1 MSKSPDFVLIGIV
14 VRPHGIRGEVCV
26 NPVSQVEGRFAILQ
40 TVLVNTDGDIKEFRV
55 ENVRPKGKQV
65 ILKLQGIDTRNQAEG
80 LRNSEIGV
88 RMSEVA
94 PLPEGTYYIFDLVG
108 CEVVGTRSGVIG
120 KVDDVL
126 QMPANDVLVVETRK
140 GEVLIPL
147 VSNVIRGIDI
157 AGKMISIEEI
167 EGLLDV

>member
-1 MSKSPDFVLIGIV
+1 
-14 VRPHGIRGEVCV
+14 
-26 NPVSQVEGRFAILQ
+26 
-40 TVLVNTDGDIKEFRV
+40 
-55 ENVRPKGKQV
+55 
-65 ILKLQGIDTRNQAEG
+65 

-88 RMSEVA
+88 RKSEVA
-94 PLPEGTYYIFDLVG
+94 PLPEGTYYIFDLIG
-108 CEVVGTRSGVIG
+108 CEVVGSRSGVIG

-147 VSNVIRGIDI
+147 VGNVIKGIDI

>member
-1 MSKSPDFVLIGIV
+1 
-14 VRPHGIRGEVCV
+14 VCM

-40 TVLVNTDGDIKEFRV
+40 TVLVSKGGEIKEFRV

-65 ILKLQGIDTRNQAEG
+65 ILKLQGVDTRNQAES

-88 RMSEVA
+88 RKSEVA
-94 PLPEGTYYIFDLVG
+94 PLPEDTYYIFDLIG
-108 CEVVGTRSGVIG
+108 CEVVGTRSGLIG

-126 QMPANDVLVVETRK
+126 QMPANDVLVVRTSK

-147 VSNVIRGIDI
+147 VSYVIKGIDI